1 MPEPILL
8 ALALLAAG
16 VAVLW
21 PLWRAAPTG
30 GSAADERTPAEL
42 RHRVA
47 LESLRDV
54 EADRRA
60 GSLDDAAYAAAAGR
74 GGGARRRDPRRARRR
89 CRPRRRPARR
99 RAPARACRWPSPP
112 SSALALVGG
121 SLLPA
126 AGIANRTE
134 INEGLAAAQAAEAAR
149 QHRIEE
155 LTEAFAA
162 DPEDAAVLSD
172 LADAYLAGSSDADLA
187 AAAAALQLLIA
198 VEPDRADAYE
208 RIVTAYIR
216 ADDFGNAR
224 AALDSY
230 EGIATADPVEVAF
243 LDGLIALR
251 GEGDE
256 DRAAAAFDRFLE
268 LAPDDPRA
276 DDDPLP
282 PRRGRAPR
290 VARSGLVVEAGEDAL
305 HRGELIGREAIQEV
319 LRHAAQVG
327 GGGLAQALVA
337 GIGQGRPLAAP
348 IVVARHVAR
357 SGPAATSRSTRRVA
371 PERER
376 SSRSASSLIRSRC
389 SPAFASWT
397 RTS

>member
-16 VAVLW
+16 AAVLW
-21 PLWRAAPTG
+21 PVWRARPSDPPG
-30 GSAADERTPAEL
+30 DDERRSAEM

-54 EADRRA
+54 ETDRRA
-60 GSLDDAAYAAAAGR
+60 GSLDDDAYAVALTEAE
-74 GGGARRRDPRRARRR
+74 
-89 CRPRRRPARR
+89 
-99 RAPARACRWPSPP
+99 ARAATTRAALDRVPAAVTAPTAP
-112 SSALALVGG
+112 RPTLVPLAVAGVIGLALVGG

-162 DPEDAAVLSD
+162 DPQDPAVLSD
-172 LADAYLAGSSDADLA
+172 LADAYLAGSSEADLA
-187 AAAAALQLLIA
+187 AAAAALQLLVA

-208 RIVTAYIR
+208 RIVAAYIR
-216 ADDFGNAR
+216 ANDFVNAR

-230 EGIATADPVEVAF
+230 EVIASADPVEVAF

-256 DRAAAAFDRFLE
+256 ARAAAAFDRFLE

-276 DDDPLP
+276 PMIQSL
-282 PRRGRAPR
+282 
-290 VARSGLVVEAGEDAL
+290 
-305 HRGELIGREAIQEV
+305 RGE
-319 LRHAAQVG
+319 AAS
-327 GGGLAQALVA
+327 
-337 GIGQGRPLAAP
+337 AP
-348 IVVARHVAR
+348 
-357 SGPAATSRSTRRVA
+357 
-371 PERER
+371 
-376 SSRSASSLIRSRC
+376 
-389 SPAFASWT
+389 
-397 RTS
+397 

>member
-8 ALALLAAG
+8 AVALVVAG
-16 VAVLW
+16 IAVLW
-21 PLWRAAPTG
+21 PVWR
-30 GSAADERTPAEL
+30 GSPADGDAEDERRSAET

-47 LESLRDV
+47 LEALRDV
-54 EADRRA
+54 ETDRRA
-60 GSLDDAAYAAAAGR
+60 GSLDDAAYTAALADAEARAALTREALDQVANAVPEPKPPTAPVVPLAAAAVIGL
-74 GGGARRRDPRRARRR
+74 
-89 CRPRRRPARR
+89 
-99 RAPARACRWPSPP
+99 S
-112 SSALALVGG
+112 LVGG

-149 QHRIEE
+149 QHRIGE

-162 DPEDAAVLSD
+162 DPQDPAVLSD
-172 LADAYLAGSSDADLA
+172 LADAYLAGSSGDDLA

-208 RIVTAYIR
+208 RIVSAYIR

-230 EGIATADPVEVAF
+230 EDTASADPGEVAF

-256 DRAAAAFDRFLE
+256 ERAAAAFDRFLE

-276 DDDPLP
+276 PM
-282 PRRGRAPR
+282 
-290 VARSGLVVEAGEDAL
+290 
-305 HRGELIGREAIQEV
+305 
-319 LRHAAQVG
+319 
-327 GGGLAQALVA
+327 
-337 GIGQGRPLAAP
+337 
-348 IVVARHVAR
+348 
-357 SGPAATSRSTRRVA
+357 
-371 PERER
+371 
-376 SSRSASSLIRSRC
+376 IRSLR
-389 SPAFASWT
+389 AEAASAP
-397 RTS
+397 

>member
-8 ALALLAAG
+8 AVALLVAG
-16 VAVLW
+16 GAVLW
-21 PLWRAAPTG
+21 PVWR
-30 GSAADERTPAEL
+30 GSSAGDDAEDERRSAEM

-54 EADRRA
+54 ETDRRA
-60 GSLDDAAYAAAAGR
+60 GSLDDDAYATALAEAEARAAAT
-74 GGGARRRDPRRARRR
+74 RAALDRV
-89 CRPRRRPARR
+89 
-99 RAPARACRWPSPP
+99 APAAPEPKHRTV
-112 SSALALVGG
+112 SAVVPLAIAAVIGLALVGG

-155 LTEAFAA
+155 LTRAFAA
-162 DPEDAAVLSD
+162 DPRDPAVLSD

-208 RIVTAYIR
+208 RIVSAYIR
-216 ADDFGNAR
+216 AGDFENAR

-230 EGIATADPVEVAF
+230 EDLASADPVEVAF

-251 GEGDE
+251 GEGDAE
-256 DRAAAAFDRFLE
+256 RAAAAFDRFLE

-276 DDDPLP
+276 PMIRSL
-282 PRRGRAPR
+282 RAEG
-290 VARSGLVVEAGEDAL
+290 RSGLVVETGE
-305 HRGELIGREAIQEV
+305 
-319 LRHAAQVG
+319 
-327 GGGLAQALVA
+327 
-337 GIGQGRPLAAP
+337 RPLQRLQV
-348 IVVARHVAR
+348 I
-357 SGPAATSRSTRRVA
+357 G
-371 PERER
+371 
-376 SSRSASSLIRSRC
+376 
-389 SPAFASWT
+389 
-397 RTS
+397 